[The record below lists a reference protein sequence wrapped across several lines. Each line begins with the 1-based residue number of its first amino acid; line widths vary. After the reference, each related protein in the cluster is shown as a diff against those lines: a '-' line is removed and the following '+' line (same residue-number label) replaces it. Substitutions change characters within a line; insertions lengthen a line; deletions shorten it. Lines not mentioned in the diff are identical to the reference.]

1 MITLEKYWMGRDIK
15 YRAMLNHEII
25 QNAQM
30 TVDKANE
37 LLKRFRAET
46 GIDIDTVASG
56 WRPPAVNSNTKNAAT
71 GSRHLTARAVDLR
84 DTPDR
89 DLARWCLRNLDQLE
103 DIGLWMEDPQWTW
116 NEKAGGAPWVHLQ
129 IVPPGSGRRVYV
141 PSTQPPL
148 AKLLPEQGGDA
159 VGAVA

>member
-1 MITLEKYWMGRDIK
+1 MITIEKYWMGRD
-15 YRAMLNHEII
+15 RTHGRELTHEII
-25 QNAQM
+25 QNAQV

-37 LLKRFRAET
+37 LLERFEAET
-46 GIDIDTVASG
+46 GIVIDTVASG
-56 WRPPAVNSNTKNAAT
+56 WRPSAVNGNTKNAAT

-84 DTPDR
+84 DTPER

-103 DIGLWMEDPQWTW
+103 DIGLWMEDPQWT
-116 NEKAGGAPWVHLQ
+116 PTWVHLQ
-129 IVPPGSGRRVYV
+129 ILPPGSGRRVYV

-159 VGAVA
+159 QGALA